1 MPAAA
6 VRNLPQYGMRTRA
19 RMPSSLTLRH
29 TMTTA
34 LDRASITTFVHAFY
48 ADIRRDAILQPVFD
62 GAIGDNWDTH
72 LARMVDFWCSVM
84 LSSAEFKG
92 NVFGKH
98 MQLQG
103 IEAEHFR
110 RWLGL
115 FEARARGL
123 FAPDVAE
130 GFLVAARRIAAS
142 LQYGYFGRVE
152 VA

>member
-1 MPAAA
+1 MYHELN
-6 VRNLPQYGMRTRA
+6 RQ
-19 RMPSSLTLRH
+19 SISTL
-29 TMTTA
+29 
-34 LDRASITTFVHAFY
+34 VNEFY
-48 ADIRRDAILQPVFD
+48 ADIRRDSVLQPVFD
-62 GAIGDNWDTH
+62 GAIGANWEVH

-92 NVFGKH
+92 NVYGKH
-98 MQLQG
+98 MALQG

-115 FEARARGL
+115 FEGHARSL
-123 FAPDVAE
+123 FEPDIAE
-130 GFLVAARRIAAS
+130 AFLAAARRIAAS